1 MEILKCQGIRKV
13 YGTGTNQ
20 VTALDGIGLSVAKGE
35 FVAIVGSSG
44 SGKSTLLHIL
54 GSVDKPT
61 AGKVIIDGTDLSGL
75 NQSQAAIFRRR
86 KVGLVYQFYNLIPTL
101 TVRKNILMP
110 LALDKKKPN
119 QEYFEKVVHTLG
131 ISDRLDALPNQL
143 SGGQQQRVAIARS
156 LIYRPALLLAD
167 EPTGNL
173 DQKNSREIMD
183 MLKLSNRSLEQ
194 TILLITHD
202 EKVALEAERI
212 ITIQDGRIISD
223 DRREART
230 LS

>member
-1 MEILKCQGIRKV
+1 MNILTCEGVSKI
-13 YGTGTNQ
+13 YGSGENQ
-20 VTALDGIGLSVAKGE
+20 VTALTDINLAVERGE
-35 FVAIVGSSG
+35 FVAIIGASG

-61 AGKVIIDGTDLSGL
+61 GGRVTIDGTDLETLS
-75 NQSQAAIFRRR
+75 QTQAAVFRRR

-110 LALDKKKPN
+110 LTLDKKKPEK
-119 QEYFEKVVHTLG
+119 EYFDKIVEALG
-131 ISDRLDALPNQL
+131 ISGKLDALPHQL

-183 MLKLSNRSLEQ
+183 MIKLSNRNLEQ

-202 EKVALEAERI
+202 EKVALEADRI
-212 ITIQDGRIISD
+212 ITIADGRIVGD
-223 DRREART
+223 EKRG
-230 LS
+230 

>member
-1 MEILKCQGIRKV
+1 MEILKCEGVRKV
-13 YGTGTNQ
+13 YGSGVNQ
-20 VTALDGIGLSVAKGE
+20 VAALDGINLSVSKGE
-35 FVAIVGSSG
+35 FVAIIGASG

-61 AGKVIIDGTDLSGL
+61 GGKVIIDGTDLSNL
-75 NQSQAAIFRRR
+75 NQTQAAIFRRR

-119 QEYFEKVVHTLG
+119 QEYFEKIVSSLG
-131 ISDRLDALPNQL
+131 IAERLEALPNQL

-173 DQKNSREIMD
+173 DQKNSREIID
-183 MLKLSNRSLEQ
+183 MLKLSNRNLNQ

-202 EKVALEAERI
+202 EKIALEADRI
-212 ITIQDGRIISD
+212 VTIEDGQIISD
-223 DRREART
+223 EKRR
-230 LS
+230 